1 MSTKI
6 PNFVKKCLRKTGS
19 NMSAPLEKQKHY
31 FLYYCCTHCLSIG
44 SKLTKQG
51 YQCHNR
57 RHKIQLSTLQ
67 ISNYL
72 REYQNEII
80 SLLIKIWAIEASTVC
95 VCVQMMPFFKV
106 FSFFQS
112 NFFIKINS
120 SCAYWKGNILN
131 FSKLTLLLSL
141 VHFWYP
147 LEPVKH

>member
-1 MSTKI
+1 M
-6 PNFVKKCLRKTGS
+6 KKCLRKTGS

-31 FLYYCCTHCLSIG
+31 CCTHCLPIG

-51 YQCHNR
+51 YQCHNT

-95 VCVQMMPFFKV
+95 VQMMPFFKV
-106 FSFFQS
+106 FKVSS
-112 NFFIKINS
+112 PINLLFMT
-120 SCAYWKGNILN
+120 ILIEWMFPQGQILLDMSMN
-131 FSKLTLLLSL
+131 QHFLIWTIFGWIIAFLAEKTLICLFYCS
-141 VHFWYP
+141 
-147 LEPVKH
+147 